1 MFVSTD
7 SDGIRP
13 SMVGQ
18 VSLHEKILSC
28 YDQNSHYVMEFL
40 NYRGLSQMGRKGN
53 IMDSEEQPCPTDK
66 EWRSPT

>member
-28 YDQNSHYVMEFL
+28 YDQTSHYVMEFL
-40 NYRGLSQMGRKGN
+40 NYRGLTNGKKRQYHGF
-53 IMDSEEQPCPTDK
+53 
-66 EWRSPT
+66 